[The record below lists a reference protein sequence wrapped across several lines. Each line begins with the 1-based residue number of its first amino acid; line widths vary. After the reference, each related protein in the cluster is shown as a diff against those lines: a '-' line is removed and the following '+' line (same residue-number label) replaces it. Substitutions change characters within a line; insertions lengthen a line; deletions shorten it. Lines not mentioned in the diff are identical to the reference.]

1 MSLVLLMISLILA
14 AIIVFRL
21 TYLWLFANSGLMI
34 YNEFDERLILIKI
47 LQQLSTSKKR
57 ILRPLNT
64 WWIGL

>member
-57 ILRPLNT
+57 ILRSLNT